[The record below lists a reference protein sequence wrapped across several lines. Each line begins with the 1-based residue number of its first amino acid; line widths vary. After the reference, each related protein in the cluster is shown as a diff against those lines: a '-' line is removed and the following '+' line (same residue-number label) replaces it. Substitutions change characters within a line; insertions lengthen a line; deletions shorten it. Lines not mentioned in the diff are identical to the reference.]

1 MAIGAI
7 LVAMLVPAVQDPDR
21 LDDRQ
26 VRELVESARRRFVE
40 ASIDR
45 EERARDALDAAD
57 RLDAAAQAEPE
68 AGRRASRWDAAVDL
82 LDALLMVDPGNP
94 IADAVDLQ
102 AAVYRWAEGRTWI
115 AQLERSPA
123 DPEARARAIEALDDA
138 IARLRRLWTQTRGR
152 PEGDLTA
159 QNIRFRFAQALAD
172 RGDLEDDPGRALD
185 ARQQALGRL
194 KDLPLDPP
202 LAGHATLLRARLLV
216 ELGEL
221 GEAEEALR
229 QAEDMPG
236 PGEAER
242 LDVQLDLL
250 LARKQFEEAIVA
262 IERSGLDRPSK
273 DVRAVRVRA
282 RQWIDLFPGRERS
295 AVEEDAITRVRR
307 LRDADR
313 PEASP
318 ALARLAASIVEPD
331 DADDPGLWELLAE
344 GHLARGDV
352 GQAVRV
358 NQLGADHAERLGD
371 PGRAWVM
378 RYRAAA
384 ILVRAGR
391 FDRAAE
397 ALGPLAE
404 LARTPGSPAPD
415 DQRANASLLHALALG
430 RLASSQGGSGAK
442 PAYQQAL
449 EDHIAAF
456 PDDPSASEARWIL
469 GRLQASEAREADA
482 IALWSAVPRSHPR
495 WRESRMAIVEL
506 HRDAVQSLL
515 VEGKEDEARA
525 RLLRA
530 RAALDS
536 FAEEAADPG
545 DRNAFDLAR
554 AELELIPGLRSAEI
568 GQALGRL
575 DRLVA
580 SESDA
585 ARRDRARRLR
595 IVALALD
602 QQAAEAEREAR
613 EELDRSDPGEI
624 IALAERLDRAAAAA
638 TAEPS
643 RRRIAGVSRLLAERV
658 LARPDGLDPGLRAR
672 ARVVRLRGQLET
684 GDLDGAR
691 ASAQSWAGDLLPSRL
706 PPGLLGPLADALDR
720 LGLYT
725 QSADVHRAIIASHP
739 PGSAPW
745 FEARYGLAVSYYRT
759 GRPSDARRLI
769 DGTSALH
776 PDLGGDALREKFAR
790 LRRRLES
797 P

>member
-7 LVAMLVPAVQDPDR
+7 LVAMLAPAAVQDPDR

-26 VRELVESARRRFVE
+26 VRELVESARRRFGE
-40 ASIDR
+40 AVIDR

-68 AGRRASRWDAAVDL
+68 ADRRAARWDAAVEL
-82 LDALLMVDPGNP
+82 LDSFLSADPGNP

-102 AAVYRWAEGRTWI
+102 AAVYRWAEGRTWF

-123 DPEARARAIEALDDA
+123 DSGARAQAIDALDDA
-138 IARLRRLWTQTRGR
+138 LARLRRLWTRARGR

-159 QNIRFRFAQALAD
+159 QNIRFRYAQALAD
-172 RGDLEDDPGRALD
+172 RADLEDDPGRALD

-194 KDLPLDPP
+194 RDLPLEPP
-202 LAGHATLLRARLLV
+202 LAGHAALLKARLLV
-216 ELGEL
+216 ELDEL
-221 GEAEEALR
+221 REAEEALR
-229 QAEDMPG
+229 EAEDMPG
-236 PGEAER
+236 PSEADR
-242 LDVQLDLL
+242 IDVRVDLL
-250 LARKQFEEAIVA
+250 LARKEFEEAIA
-262 IERSGLDRPSK
+262 EIERSELDRPSK

-282 RQWIDLFPGRERS
+282 RQWIDLFPGPARS

-318 ALARLAASIVEPD
+318 ALASLAASIIEPD
-331 DADDPGLWELLAE
+331 DINDPGLWELLAE

-352 GQAVRV
+352 SQAVRV
-358 NQLGADHAERLGD
+358 NQVGADHADRLGD
-371 PGRAWVM
+371 PERAWVM

-384 ILVRAGR
+384 ILVRAGL

-397 ALGPLAE
+397 ALGPLAR
-404 LARTPGSPAPD
+404 LARTPDGPVPD

-430 RLASSQGGSGAK
+430 RLASTPGGSGARSS
-442 PAYQQAL
+442 YEEAL
-449 EDHIAAF
+449 EAHIAAF
-456 PDDPSASEARWIL
+456 PGDPSASEARWIL
-469 GRLQASEAREADA
+469 GRLRAESGREANA
-482 IALWSAVPRSHPR
+482 IALWSAVPESHPR

-506 HRDAVQSLL
+506 RRDSVRSLL
-515 VEGKEDEARA
+515 AEGKEDEARDRLGEA
-525 RLLRA
+525 RDAIDAFR
-530 RAALDS
+530 D
-536 FAEEAADPG
+536 EAAEPG
-545 DRNAFDLAR
+545 DRNALDLAR
-554 AELELIPGLRSAEI
+554 AELELTPGLPSAEV
-568 GQALGRL
+568 GRALELLERL
-575 DRLVA
+575 A
-580 SESDA
+580 STESDA
-585 ARRDRARRLR
+585 TRRDRARRLR

-602 QQAAEAEREAR
+602 QQAAEAERAAR
-613 EELDRSDPGEI
+613 EELDRSDPEAI
-624 IALAERLDRAAAAA
+624 VSLAERLDRSASSAPEA
-638 TAEPS
+638 S
-643 RRRIAGVSRLLAERV
+643 RRRTAAISRLLAERV
-658 LARPDGLDPGLRAR
+658 LARPDGLDPALRAR
-672 ARVVRLRGQLET
+672 ARVVRLRGQLEA

-706 PPGLLGPLADALDR
+706 PPELLGPLADALDR

-745 FEARYGLAVSYYRT
+745 FQARYGLAVSYYRT

-776 PDLGGDALREKFAR
+776 PDLGGEDLREKFAR